1 MTVQEVPRTDLS
13 LGSRVKRMC
22 FTGKLYFGAACC
34 TLDAWKHSKTADYPS
49 WDMKRYILYIL
60 LVTEKESK
68 TLGWFSHADKKSGHD
83 ISSSCHS

>member
-22 FTGKLYFGAACC
+22 FTGKSYFGAACC

-60 LVTEKESK
+60 LVT
-68 TLGWFSHADKKSGHD
+68 
-83 ISSSCHS
+83 